1 MYTNDVTEHTYDE
14 VEHGAT
20 RKLPSPPWRTD
31 MDLPPLQSRYN
42 TPRRSYINQSLDAYE
57 DVEEFIGPSKEYPP
71 PQGYNPPNGQPLGTA
86 APERPVPK
94 PRQRSS
100 SQRADPTTSA
110 PSQPVQSMYSNP
122 TPYTVMYTED
132 FVRQQA
138 ENAAAGTWHDSDD
151 PGLPAPLS
159 ANAFMTTS
167 VGSSG
172 SQTGGYVSINQ
183 HMLNVTG
190 NVTELQGERGSGHGN
205 DLGRGVAQLTVSGQ
219 HKLSQ
224 PVESCYSD
232 QLSDGSWKPAQL
244 RQKQGSA
251 SPSPQAS
258 FTSPKHQSPEPMG
271 GGAQSYATAGPSSS
285 RIDAQVCCVV

>member
-20 RKLPSPPWRTD
+20 RKLPSPPWRTN

-42 TPRRSYINQSLDAYE
+42 TPRRSYINQSPDAYE
-57 DVEEFIGPSKEYPP
+57 VVEEFIDPSKE
-71 PQGYNPPNGQPLGTA
+71 
-86 APERPVPK
+86 RPVHK

-110 PSQPVQSMYSNP
+110 PSQPAQSMYSNP

-172 SQTGGYVSINQ
+172 SQAW
-183 HMLNVTG
+183 
-190 NVTELQGERGSGHGN
+190 
-205 DLGRGVAQLTVSGQ
+205 GVCIHPSAHEYQAQQ
-219 HKLSQ
+219 
-224 PVESCYSD
+224 D
-232 QLSDGSWKPAQL
+232 
-244 RQKQGSA
+244 
-251 SPSPQAS
+251 
-258 FTSPKHQSPEPMG
+258 
-271 GGAQSYATAGPSSS
+271 
-285 RIDAQVCCVV
+285 